1 MILLCCWHL
10 WNHRHDVVFRGMPPN
25 LHRLLTACREATELW
40 CWRLPAALRCELDY
54 WRNVFFSCN
63 LPQVLLYFTPRTA
76 YQGNVNAPCAALSIT
91 GSPASME
98 VDSGGDWSSPRCFPL
113 KKSLFIWTWN
123 RWSSLSI
130 LLWKSSLCWTNSAP
144 SHVSAQLPTTRS
156 IFTALCCFC
165 CYETCE
171 CCLLLLLQ
179 LGRGRFGSLLPLVWF

>member
-1 MILLCCWHL
+1 MTWSSEACLRTSTGCSPLAVKRLNCGAGVYRLLC
-10 WNHRHDVVFRGMPPN
+10 
-25 LHRLLTACREATELW
+25 
-40 CWRLPAALRCELDY
+40 AASSTTGET
-54 WRNVFFSCN
+54 FFPCN

-91 GSPASME
+91 GSLASME
-98 VDSGGDWSSPRCFPL
+98 VDSGGDSSSPRCFPL

-171 CCLLLLLQ
+171 CCLLLLLLQ